1 MEGSGY
7 GGRAEGEQVAILADC
22 FESFLL
28 FDSEALFFVDDD
40 KSELFKVYVFTEE
53 SMGADQYVDAA
64 FGGLLD
70 GISVLCSGVEPADA
84 SDVDGQSGK
93 AFIEGVGMLLAKDGG
108 GHEQGDLFAGKCCLE
123 CGSYS
128 DFCFAKADIS
138 ADEAIHWPVFFHIG
152 FGVFNRA

>member
-1 MEGSGY
+1 M
-7 GGRAEGEQVAILADC
+7 AILADC
-22 FESFLL
+22 LSFLL

-108 GHEQGDLFAGKCCLE
+108 GHEQGDLFAESAALTRQAATSVLPKPTSPQMRRSIGR
-123 CGSYS
+123 SFS
-128 DFCFAKADIS
+128 IS
-138 ADEAIHWPVFFHIG
+138 ALVSSIAL
-152 FGVFNRA
+152 N